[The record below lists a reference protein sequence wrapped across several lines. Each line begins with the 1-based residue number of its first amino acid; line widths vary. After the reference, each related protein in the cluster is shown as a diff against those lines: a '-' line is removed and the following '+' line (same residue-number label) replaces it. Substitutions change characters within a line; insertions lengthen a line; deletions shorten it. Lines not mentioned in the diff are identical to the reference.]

1 MRDFFDRWAPHFGSG
16 ILARPLL
23 AILFSAAY
31 VWMTLTG
38 IDPGDA
44 YVAITTAVVLW
55 FFKSQD
61 EEQSRKRMDSKEKEV
76 VALAKQLPPPPHVSE
91 GSQ

>member
-31 VWMTLTG
+31 VYMTVQG

-44 YVAITTAVVLW
+44 YVAITTAIVLW

-61 EEQSRKRMDSKEKEV
+61 DENAKAQLKARDDELID
-76 VALAKQLPPPPHVSE
+76 LAKRLPPPS
-91 GSQ
+91 

>member
-1 MRDFFDRWAPHFGSG
+1 MFSEWSRHFGSG

-31 VWMTLTG
+31 VYMTIKG

-44 YVAITTAVVLW
+44 YVAITTAVVLY
-55 FFKSQD
+55 FFKSKD
-61 EEQSRKRMDSKEKEV
+61 EEVAQAQLKAREDELIEMAKR
-76 VALAKQLPPPPHVSE
+76 LPPPAS
-91 GSQ
+91 

>member
-1 MRDFFDRWAPHFGSG
+1 MRDFFERWAPHFGSG

-31 VWMTLTG
+31 VYMTIKG

-44 YVAITTAVVLW
+44 YVAVTTAVVLY
-55 FFKSQD
+55 FFESEDKRVSRTQLKSRED
-61 EEQSRKRMDSKEKEV
+61 ELID
-76 VALAKQLPPPPHVSE
+76 LAKRLPPP
-91 GSQ
+91 